1 MSKAMRQM
9 ARWHVW
15 MGWMVGVPLL
25 LWTAS
30 GLFMAAR
37 PIAEVRGEALRTAP
51 AALTTAGLVVPR
63 TAPLHKLTL
72 TQQTGRAVWIA
83 ESADGTMARY
93 DAHSGAAMRRL
104 GEAEARAIALA
115 ARIRPPAVTA
125 MAAFPANAPPLDL
138 RVERPT
144 WQARFADGVHVYV
157 DAETGAVLALRT
169 NQWRIYDFMW
179 GLHIMDLQGRENS
192 HHPLLIGFAALALGT
207 VLIGLVLMFRRRRAR
222 R

>member
-1 MSKAMRQM
+1 MRQM
-9 ARWHVW
+9 ARWHIW
-15 MGWMVGVPLL
+15 FGWLVGVPLL

-37 PIAEVRGEALRTAP
+37 PLAEVRGEALRNAP

-63 TAPLHKLTL
+63 TAALHKLTL
-72 TQQTGRAVWIA
+72 TDQAGRAMWIA
-83 ESADGTMARY
+83 QGADGTMARY
-93 DAHSGAAMRRL
+93 DAHSGAAMGRL
-104 GEAEARAIALA
+104 REAEARAIAIA
-115 ARIRPPAVTA
+115 ARVKPPAVA
-125 MAAFPANAPPLDL
+125 ALKAFPANAPPLDL
-138 RVERPT
+138 RVARPS

-157 DAETGAVLALRT
+157 DAETGDVLALRT

-192 HHPLLIGFAALALGT
+192 HHPLLIGFASLALGT
-207 VLIGLVLMFRRRRAR
+207 VLIGVVLMFRRRRAR